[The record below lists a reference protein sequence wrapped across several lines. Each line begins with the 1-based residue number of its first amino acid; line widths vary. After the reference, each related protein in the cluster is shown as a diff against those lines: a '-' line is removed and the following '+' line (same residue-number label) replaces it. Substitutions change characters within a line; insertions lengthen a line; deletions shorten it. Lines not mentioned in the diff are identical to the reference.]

1 LQANFGDHLWW
12 HLEMTSTTD
21 TLLEL
26 RDTPPTVL
34 RSDFLILLI
43 ELCFQAS
50 RGLLPLL
57 LGGQH
62 GTAQGLLGALDLVPL
77 RHEGLLGYAL
87 LLFMH
92 AVRLTL
98 LVGRFHK
105 RQKLVFQYFQTLLT
119 GVNFSQDSAIFLIRF
134 DLVGLALRLAN
145 RLLMVHQFALE
156 GALLPFTL
164 LNRRLLLDQ
173 LLTHRCTGSLID
185 LQTLRELLL
194 LQSQSAQMVIYL
206 LQREQEL
213 QLITHDTYSSP
224 RNVEQSA
231 LRYILP
237 THC

>member
-1 LQANFGDHLWW
+1 MRW

-21 TLLEL
+21 ALLEL
-26 RDTPPTVL
+26 RDTPPTML
-34 RSDFLILLI
+34 RSDFLILLVV
-43 ELCFQAS
+43 LGLQTS

-57 LGGQH
+57 LCGQH
-62 GTAQGLLGALDLVPL
+62 GPAQGLLSLLDLVPL
-77 RHEGLLGYAL
+77 FDQGLLGYAL
-87 LLFMH
+87 LLF
-92 AVRLTL
+92 VRPVYLTL

-105 RQKLVFQYFQTLLT
+105 CQKLVFQRFQTLLT
-119 GVNFSQDSAIFLIRF
+119 SVNFSQDSAILLIRF

-164 LNRRLLLDQ
+164 LNRRLLLEQ
-173 LLTHRCTGSLID
+173 LLAHRCTGCLID

-194 LQSQSAQMVIYL
+194 LQSQSAQMIIYL

-231 LRYILP
+231 LRDVLP

>member
-1 LQANFGDHLWW
+1 LWW

-62 GTAQGLLGALDLVPL
+62 GTAQSLLGALDLVSL

-156 GALLPFTL
+156 GALLPFTV

-173 LLTHRCTGSLID
+173 LLAHRCTGSLID

-231 LRYILP
+231 LRDVLP

>member
-1 LQANFGDHLWW
+1 MWW

-21 TLLEL
+21 ALLEL

-62 GTAQGLLGALDLVPL
+62 GTAQSLLGALDLVPL
-77 RHEGLLGYAL
+77 CHEGLLGYAL

-156 GALLPFTL
+156 GALLPFTV

-173 LLTHRCTGSLID
+173 LLAHRCTGSLID

-231 LRYILP
+231 LRSILP

>member
-1 LQANFGDHLWW
+1 
-12 HLEMTSTTD
+12 MTSTTD
-21 TLLEL
+21 ALLEL

-43 ELCFQAS
+43 ELCIQTS

-57 LGGQH
+57 LCGQH
-62 GTAQGLLGALDLVPL
+62 GTAQGLLGVLELVPL
-77 RHEGLLGYAL
+77 CHEGLLGYAL

-92 AVRLTL
+92 SVRLTL

-156 GALLPFTL
+156 GALLPFTV

-173 LLTHRCTGSLID
+173 LLAHRCTGSLID

-194 LQSQSAQMVIYL
+194 LQSQRAQMVIYL